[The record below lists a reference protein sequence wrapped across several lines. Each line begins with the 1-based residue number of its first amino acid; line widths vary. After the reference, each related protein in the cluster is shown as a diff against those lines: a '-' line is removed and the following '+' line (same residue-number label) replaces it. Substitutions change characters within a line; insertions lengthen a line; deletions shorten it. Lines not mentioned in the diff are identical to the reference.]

1 VKNGKSKGGISKY
14 NILNGESQIGTIV
27 EPTKVGRKK
36 NLL

>member
-1 VKNGKSKGGISKY
+1 VTKY

-36 NLL
+36 KTYFR